1 MTYYVGL
8 LPFDSDLSHHGI
20 KNQKWGR
27 RRYQNK
33 DGSLT
38 TLGYEH
44 YYGENGISKDNSKKK
59 TEVLTS
65 VYDEQESSAMK
76 SHNRK
81 SSRKVRTASY
91 NDEAQISSNKK
102 KAYKKKKTLEKDSEY
117 STATEN
123 DAVGEIM
130 IYGTEDEYGRKVPAR
145 VTVQTANGI
154 VEGYGKVP
162 LSEVM
167 KSNGSKNK
175 SAYKDLVEKY
185 GDVLLADISLDD
197 SKSSNKTNKNERK
210 VKKKK
215 SKKNKTITKAT
226 TFDGGEA
233 KLIKKGNDRR
243 SYYGE

>member
-1 MTYYVGL
+1 MIYYVGL
-8 LPFDSDLSHHGI
+8 LPFDSDLAHHGI

-59 TEVLTS
+59 TKVKTS
-65 VYDEQESSAMK
+65 AYDEQESSAMK
-76 SHNRK
+76 SRNRK
-81 SSRKVRTASY
+81 SLRKVRTASY
-91 NDEAQISSNKK
+91 NDDAQISSNKK
-102 KAYKKKKTLEKDSEY
+102 KAYKKKKTVEKDSEY

-130 IYGTEDEYGRKVPAR
+130 IYGTEDENGRKVPAR
-145 VTVQTANGI
+145 VTVQTVNGI

-197 SKSSNKTNKNERK
+197 AKSSSKTNKNK
-210 VKKKK
+210 SKAKKKK
-215 SKKNKTITKAT
+215 SKKSKAITKTT
-226 TFDGGEA
+226 TFDGSET
-233 KLIKKGNDRR
+233 KVVKKGNDRY
-243 SYYGE
+243 SYYGG